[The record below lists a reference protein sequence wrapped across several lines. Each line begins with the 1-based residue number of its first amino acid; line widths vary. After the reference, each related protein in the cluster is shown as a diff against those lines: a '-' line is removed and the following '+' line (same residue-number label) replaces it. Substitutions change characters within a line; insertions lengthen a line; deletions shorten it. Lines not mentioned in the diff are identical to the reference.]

1 MDEQSATAPDPEL
14 VQALAACL
22 DELEVAAARFPDE
35 PRFVVPI
42 AGSNGQYM
50 CFVQAED
57 DGVITCTS
65 HCPLVV
71 PATRRAEV
79 ARLVERV
86 NNGLRLG
93 AFELDADHGTLRFE
107 TAVDLAG
114 VPLTASMLAPL
125 LFGNAM
131 MLDDWLPAIVDVIH
145 LLMDPD
151 LAWAAAQARLDA
163 EDG

>member
-1 MDEQSATAPDPEL
+1 LDDQ
-14 VQALAACL
+14 VKALAACL
-22 DELEVAAARFPDE
+22 DELDVTAARFPDE

-42 AGSNGQYM
+42 AGTNGQYM

-57 DGVITCTS
+57 GVVRCTS

-71 PATRRAEV
+71 PAARLAGM

-86 NNGLRLG
+86 NAGLRLG
-93 AFELDADHGTLRFE
+93 AFELDAEQGTVRFE

-114 VPLTASMLAPL
+114 APLTAAVLAPL

-131 MLDDWLPAIVDVIH
+131 MLDDWLPAIVDVTY

-151 LAWAAAQARLDA
+151 LAWAAGQARLEA
-163 EDG
+163 EDR